1 MLPDIISQSCY
12 QVCLQKEK
20 WQQLQTILTAV
31 MQQNWMHHV
40 CCQTITF
47 LADLWKRGDCST
59 DCSYTYRQK
68 HLSLVTVTWL
78 IKISDVALTVAYL
91 FLICHRTG
99 REGKEENYWLIS
111 RRGGTDPTYVLSL
124 PFTAS
129 YISLYFCP
137 LVMPVQL

>member
-1 MLPDIISQSCY
+1 MSELLPCLSEEREMAAIANHSDSCHAAELNAS
-12 QVCLQKEK
+12 C
-20 WQQLQTILTAV
+20 
-31 MQQNWMHHV
+31 WM
-40 CCQTITF
+40 TITF

-59 DCSYTYRQK
+59 DCSYTYRQTQ
-68 HLSLVTVTWL
+68 LSLVIVTWL

-91 FLICHRTG
+91 FLICNRTG
-99 REGKEENYWLIS
+99 RGGGGEGNEENYWLIG
-111 RRGGTDPTYVLSL
+111 RRGGTDPTCVLSL